1 MAFITAKKEKTQV
14 KIKNFGDFYKDA
26 INKKISIF
34 PFDIYEYANS
44 FYSIESIDDD
54 LKFPIIGLIEV
65 VQDSNQYGFVITLNK
80 YHDIAKRRTILAKL
94 FAHYCLH
101 RDYII
106 ENKKIEIQNFWE
118 ADKMNQDALN
128 FASKLLMPKATFIT
142 IAREC
147 RTFGELAERFK
158 VTPKMAK
165 FRFNNVYE

>member
-1 MAFITAKKEKTQV
+1 MAFITAKKEKNKV

-26 INKKISIF
+26 INKEIAIY
-34 PFDIYEYANS
+34 PFDIYEYVNS
-44 FYSIESIDDD
+44 FESIEIINDD
-54 LKFPIIGLIEV
+54 LKSLGLIERV
-65 VQDSNQYGFVITLNK
+65 DHGFVVAVDK
-80 YHDIAKRRTILAKL
+80 YLSINLRRIILARL
-94 FAHYCLH
+94 FAHFVLH
-101 RDYII
+101 KDYII
-106 ENKKIEIQNFWE
+106 ENKKIEIQDFWKT
-118 ADKMNQDALN
+118 DKMSQDALN